1 MIKNVLFDL
10 DGTITD
16 PAEGI
21 TNSVIHA
28 MKSYGLKIPERSELY
43 KFIGPPLAAS
53 FEKYCGFSPEESI
66 RAVSRYREYFSDK
79 GIFEN
84 KVYPG
89 VEDMLAS
96 LKNRGIGIYLA
107 TSKPEVFAKKI
118 LDHFGLDAYFRGVVG
133 SELDGRRT
141 EKAEVI
147 ACVMKKY
154 DLDNAVMV
162 GDRSYDIV
170 GAKKNGIASVGVT
183 YGYGGEEEL
192 SDAGAEYIV
201 QTVEALAELLLGL

>member
-53 FEKYCGFSPEESI
+53 FEKYCGFSPEESV

-89 VEDMLAS
+89 VEDMLES
-96 LKNRGIGIYLA
+96 LKNRGVGIYLA

-118 LDHFGLDAYFRGVVG
+118 LEHFGLDVYFCGVVG

-141 EKAEVI
+141 DKAEVI
-147 ACVMKKY
+147 ALVMKKY

-170 GAKKNGIASVGVT
+170 GAKKNGITSVGVT
-183 YGYGGEEEL
+183 YGYGGEKEL
-192 SDAGAEYIV
+192 SGAGAEYVV
-201 QTVEALAELLLGL
+201 QTVEALAELLFGL